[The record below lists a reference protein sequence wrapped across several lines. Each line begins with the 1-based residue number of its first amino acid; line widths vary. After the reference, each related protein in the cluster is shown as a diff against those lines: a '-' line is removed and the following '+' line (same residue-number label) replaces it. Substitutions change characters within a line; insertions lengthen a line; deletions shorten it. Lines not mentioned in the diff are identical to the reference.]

1 MNIRVSRKVFNDVYV
16 PSLLSYDT
24 RYEVYYGGAGSG
36 KSHFVAQ
43 KLVFKAIREQRKIL
57 VLRKVGRTVKQSI
70 FQMLLDTLSFFKILD
85 KCKVNRT
92 DFSIELPNGSIFI
105 ATGLDDSEKIKSI
118 TSITDIW
125 MEEATEFIQD
135 DFNQLD
141 LRLRHPTATG
151 QQIILSFNPVSK
163 VNWCYKLFFKDEW
176 DAGEEAQKAEM
187 LEFRKK
193 AKILHTNYLDNRF
206 LPQPYIDSLLLL
218 KATNP
223 AYFTIYALG
232 NFGSLDKLIFN
243 NWQVQEFDYKKING
257 ELMVGLDFGFV
268 NDTTALTCSLMDEKN
283 KRIYIFQEWGDT
295 GLLNNEIAAGIK
307 ALGLNKSTIIADSA
321 EQKSIEEIKRAGV
334 PRIKP
339 AIKGQGSILQGIQK
353 LQQYEIVIQP
363 DCRNIIEEFKNYSW
377 KKDKKTNEYL
387 NSPIDNY
394 NHYIDALRY
403 SLQCVEQNPKVKTI
417 NKAAFGF

>member
-1 MNIRVSRKVFNDVYV
+1 MDIRVSKKVFNEVYI

-43 KLVFKAIREQRKIL
+43 KLVFKAIKEPRKVL
-57 VLRKVGRTVKQSI
+57 VLRKVGRTVKQSV
-70 FQMLLDTLSFFKILD
+70 FQMLQDTLSFFKILD
-85 KCKVNRT
+85 RCKVNKT
-92 DFSIELPNGSIFI
+92 DYTIELPNGSIFI
-105 ATGLDDSEKIKSI
+105 TTGLDDSEKIKSI

-176 DAGEEAQKAEM
+176 DATETKEREEM
-187 LEFRKK
+187 MEFRQKV
-193 AKILHTNYLDNRF
+193 KILHTNYLDNRF
-206 LPQPYIDSLLLL
+206 LPQPYINSLLLL

-243 NWQVQEFDYKKING
+243 NWQVQEFDYKKIKG
-257 ELMVGLDFGFV
+257 ELMVGLDFGYV
-268 NDTTALTCSLMDEKN
+268 NDTTALICSLLDEKN

-334 PRIKP
+334 QRIKP
-339 AIKGQGSILQGIQK
+339 AVKGQGSILQGIQK
-353 LQQYEIVIQP
+353 LQQYEIVISP
-363 DCRNIIEEFKNYSW
+363 DCRKVIEEFKNYSW
-377 KKDKKTNEYL
+377 KKDKKTNEFI
-387 NSPIDNY
+387 NEPVDNY

-403 SLQCVEQNPKVKTI
+403 SLQCVENNPKVKTI
-417 NKAAFGF
+417 NKASFGF

>member
-283 KRIYIFQEWGDT
+283 KRIRRE
-295 GLLNNEIAAGIK
+295 NGIEC
-307 ALGLNKSTIIADSA
+307 G
-321 EQKSIEEIKRAGV
+321 
-334 PRIKP
+334 
-339 AIKGQGSILQGIQK
+339 
-353 LQQYEIVIQP
+353 
-363 DCRNIIEEFKNYSW
+363 
-377 KKDKKTNEYL
+377 
-387 NSPIDNY
+387 NS
-394 NHYIDALRY
+394 
-403 SLQCVEQNPKVKTI
+403 
-417 NKAAFGF
+417 G

>member
-1 MNIRVSRKVFNDVYV
+1 MDIRVSKKVFNEVYI

-43 KLVFKAIREQRKIL
+43 KLVFKAIKEPRKVL
-57 VLRKVGRTVKQSI
+57 VLRKVGRTVKQSV
-70 FQMLLDTLSFFKILD
+70 FQMLQDTLSFFKILD
-85 KCKVNRT
+85 RCKVNKT
-92 DFSIELPNGSIFI
+92 DYTIELPNGSIFI
-105 ATGLDDSEKIKSI
+105 TTGLDDSEKIKSI

-176 DAGEEAQKAEM
+176 DATETKEREEM
-187 LEFRKK
+187 MEFRQKV
-193 AKILHTNYLDNRF
+193 KILHTNYLDNRF
-206 LPQPYIDSLLLL
+206 LPQPYINSLLLL

-243 NWQVQEFDYKKING
+243 NWQVQEFDYKKIKG
-257 ELMVGLDFGFV
+257 ELMVGLDFGYV
-268 NDTTALTCSLMDEKN
+268 NDTTALICSLLDEKN

-295 GLLNNEIAAGIK
+295 GLLNSDIAAGIK
-307 ALGLNKSTIIADSA
+307 ALGLSKSTIIADSA

-334 PRIKP
+334 QRIKP
-339 AIKGQGSILQGIQK
+339 AVKGQGSILQGIQK
-353 LQQYEIVIQP
+353 LQQYEIVVSP
-363 DCRNIIEEFKNYSW
+363 DCRKVIEELKNYSW
-377 KKDKKTNEYL
+377 KKDKKTNEFV
-387 NSPIDNY
+387 NTPIDAH
-394 NHYIDALRY
+394 NHFLDALRY
-403 SLQCVEQNPKVKTI
+403 SLQCVENNPKVKTI
-417 NKAAFGF
+417 NKASFGF

>member
-1 MNIRVSRKVFNDVYV
+1 
-16 PSLLSYDT
+16 
-24 RYEVYYGGAGSG
+24 
-36 KSHFVAQ
+36 
-43 KLVFKAIREQRKIL
+43 
-57 VLRKVGRTVKQSI
+57 
-70 FQMLLDTLSFFKILD
+70 MLLDTLSFFKILD

-92 DFSIELPNGSIFI
+92 DYSIELPNGSIFI
-105 ATGLDDSEKIKSI
+105 STGLDDSEKIKSI

-268 NDTTALTCSLMDEKN
+268 NDTTALTCSLLDEKN

-334 PRIKP
+334 PRIRP
-339 AIKGQGSILQGIQK
+339 AVKGQGSILQGIQK
-353 LQQYEIVIQP
+353 LQQYEIVIHP

-377 KKDKKTNEYL
+377 KKDRKTNEFI
-387 NSPIDNY
+387 NEPIDNY
-394 NHYIDALRY
+394 NHYIDSLRY

>member
-1 MNIRVSRKVFNDVYV
+1 MDIRVSKKVFNEVYI

-43 KLVFKAIREQRKIL
+43 KLVFKAIKEPRKVL
-57 VLRKVGRTVKQSI
+57 VLRKVGRTVKQSV
-70 FQMLLDTLSFFKILD
+70 FQMLQDTLSFFKILD
-85 KCKVNRT
+85 RCKVNKT
-92 DFSIELPNGSIFI
+92 DYTIELPNGSIFI
-105 ATGLDDSEKIKSI
+105 TTGLDDSEKIKSI

-176 DAGEEAQKAEM
+176 DATETKEREEM
-187 LEFRKK
+187 MEFRQKV
-193 AKILHTNYLDNRF
+193 KILHTNYLDNRF
-206 LPQPYIDSLLLL
+206 LPQPYINSLLLL

-243 NWQVQEFDYKKING
+243 NWQVQEFDYKKIKG
-257 ELMVGLDFGFV
+257 ELMVGLDFGYV
-268 NDTTALTCSLMDEKN
+268 NDTTALICSLLDEKN

-334 PRIKP
+334 QRIKP

-353 LQQYEIVIQP
+353 LQQYEIVISP
-363 DCRNIIEEFKNYSW
+363 DCRKVIEEFKNYSW
-377 KKDKKTNEYL
+377 KKDKKTNEFI
-387 NSPIDNY
+387 NEPVDNY

-403 SLQCVEQNPKVKTI
+403 SLQCVENNPKVKTI
-417 NKAAFGF
+417 NKASFGF

>member
-1 MNIRVSRKVFNDVYV
+1 MDIRVSKKVFNEVYI

-43 KLVFKAIREQRKIL
+43 KLVFKAIKEPRKVL
-57 VLRKVGRTVKQSI
+57 VLRKVGRTVKQSV
-70 FQMLLDTLSFFKILD
+70 FQMLQDTLSFFKILD
-85 KCKVNRT
+85 RCKVNKT
-92 DFSIELPNGSIFI
+92 DYTIELPNGSIFI
-105 ATGLDDSEKIKSI
+105 TTGLDDSEKIKSI

-176 DAGEEAQKAEM
+176 DATETKEREEM
-187 LEFRKK
+187 MEFRQKV
-193 AKILHTNYLDNRF
+193 KILHTNYLDNRF
-206 LPQPYIDSLLLL
+206 LPQPYINSLLLL

-243 NWQVQEFDYKKING
+243 NWQVQEFDYKKIKG
-257 ELMVGLDFGFV
+257 ELMVGLDFGYV
-268 NDTTALTCSLMDEKN
+268 NDTTALICSLLDEKN

-307 ALGLNKSTIIADSA
+307 ALGLSKSTIIADSA

-334 PRIKP
+334 QRIKP
-339 AIKGQGSILQGIQK
+339 AVKGQGSILQGIQK
-353 LQQYEIVIQP
+353 LQQYEIVISP
-363 DCRNIIEEFKNYSW
+363 DCRKVIEEFKNYSW
-377 KKDKKTNEYL
+377 KKDKKTNEFI
-387 NSPIDNY
+387 NEPVDNY
-394 NHYIDALRY
+394 NHYIDGLRY
-403 SLQCVEQNPKVKTI
+403 SLQCVENNPKVKTI
-417 NKAAFGF
+417 NKASFGF

>member
-1 MNIRVSRKVFNDVYV
+1 MNIRVSRKVFNEAYV

-92 DFSIELPNGSIFI
+92 DYSIELPNGSIFI
-105 ATGLDDSEKIKSI
+105 STGLDDSEKIKSI

-176 DAGEEAQKAEM
+176 DAGEEAQKAE
-187 LEFRKK
+187 L
-193 AKILHTNYLDNRF
+193 A
-206 LPQPYIDSLLLL
+206 
-218 KATNP
+218 
-223 AYFTIYALG
+223 
-232 NFGSLDKLIFN
+232 
-243 NWQVQEFDYKKING
+243 
-257 ELMVGLDFGFV
+257 
-268 NDTTALTCSLMDEKN
+268 
-283 KRIYIFQEWGDT
+283 
-295 GLLNNEIAAGIK
+295 
-307 ALGLNKSTIIADSA
+307 STES
-321 EQKSIEEIKRAGV
+321 
-334 PRIKP
+334 
-339 AIKGQGSILQGIQK
+339 
-353 LQQYEIVIQP
+353 
-363 DCRNIIEEFKNYSW
+363 
-377 KKDKKTNEYL
+377 
-387 NSPIDNY
+387 
-394 NHYIDALRY
+394 
-403 SLQCVEQNPKVKTI
+403 VE
-417 NKAAFGF
+417 